1 MRSWRCS
8 RLEGV
13 SLACC
18 FLGSWQGFLLC
29 GHMSYSLIFLKGVI
43 WGSTIGVIKGDTRS
57 LDRSLDTGLYD
68 RSLYRRMSIFCGQ
81 RAYLLL
87 TSVYLFARRLATNIN
102 AVFVIMCIPFR
113 IVFVVRS
120 LTLTNAAMDLVVAM
134 FLTWDP
140 YPKGSI

>member
-18 FLGSWQGFLLC
+18 FLGSWQRFLLC
-29 GHMSYSLIFLKGVI
+29 GHMSYSLNSLKGVI
-43 WGSTIGVIKGDTRS
+43 WGCTIGVIKGDTRS
-57 LDRSLDTGLYD
+57 LDNGLYD
-68 RSLYRRMSIFCGQ
+68 RSLHQRMSIFCGQ

-102 AVFVIMCIPFR
+102 AVFVIMRIPFR

-120 LTLTNAAMDLVVAM
+120 STLTNAAIDLVVAM